1 MYIGAHRGSEQDGYL
16 GSGKLFLKALKK
28 YGREMFEQRILSFA
42 ENEDNLFDLEKK
54 FIFEYNAVEDKNFY
68 NTTAGG
74 KNPVMFGEA
83 NPFFGKTHSDEIKQK
98 MSEARKGR
106 IISEETK
113 KKTSNSL
120 KGKKK
125 NFSEE
130 TRKALSDRFAD
141 MWNDPKFREKMQEID
156 HSKTEEEKQRL
167 SAIQK
172 ARFSKKEN
180 IEKLKESM
188 KLRNN
193 EGYRT
198 EEFRE
203 QARKRRIEF
212 NKSDKKKEIN
222 RKNQLGKP
230 FSEERKANIS
240 KSLKG
245 NIPWNKGMKKDR
257 TNV

>member
-1 MYIGAHRGSEQDGYL
+1 MTYGFVYITINLKNGKMYIGAHRGSEQDGYL

-141 MWNDPKFREKMQEID
+141 MWNDPKFRGKN
-156 HSKTEEEKQRL
+156 
-167 SAIQK
+167 
-172 ARFSKKEN
+172 AR
-180 IEKLKESM
+180 
-188 KLRNN
+188 
-193 EGYRT
+193 
-198 EEFRE
+198 
-203 QARKRRIEF
+203 
-212 NKSDKKKEIN
+212 N
-222 RKNQLGKP
+222 R
-230 FSEERKANIS
+230 
-240 KSLKG
+240 SL
-245 NIPWNKGMKKDR
+245 
-257 TNV
+257 